1 MGIPGGEIWVQF
13 QENFLI
19 AAAIQQRNGLSCEV
33 VSPPSLL
40 QVKQKLLFIDQGLWV
55 WDCKVG
61 YFACD
66 NL

>member
-1 MGIPGGEIWVQF
+1 MGPVPGE
-13 QENFLI
+13 
-19 AAAIQQRNGLSCEV
+19 LSHSYSHPAEEWAV
-33 VSPPSLL
+33 LRGSEPPSLL